1 MAFRGILASS
11 RQAALRRSVM
21 RSASNINSMN
31 SGSSGVRPLLFR
43 RNFAVGPKDGAL
55 KPVYD
60 TLMKNN
66 TTYIFTIVA
75 AAAVAGVAFNEGVDM
90 IWETANRGKLYHHI
104 DWSVFAEEDED
115 DDDDDDDE
123 DDD

>member
-1 MAFRGILASS
+1 MAFRKLLSNVTVK
-11 RQAALRRSVM
+11 RNVM
-21 RSASNINSMN
+21 RSYNNINNLN
-31 SGSSGVRPLLFR
+31 SRISGVKPLIFK

-55 KPVYD
+55 KPVYNAI
-60 TLMKNN
+60 MKNN